1 MKKQMLSAAL
11 AVALA
16 AGTVT
21 APVGNHVI
29 TAEAAKKKA
38 PTIKKIHKAVV
49 DAYGENFVANY
60 ALTAEE
66 ANERFGLSSDWYKA
80 VSADIPM
87 ISTHVDTLVIVRSKN
102 AKTKKKIKKALK
114 KYQQI
119 QIQDAAQ
126 YPINLPKVQAS
137 KIYVKGDYVFFIML
151 GFIDNAL
158 EETGVEEDIFE
169 GYKEQNQIAVDAID
183 ALFA

>member
-16 AGTVT
+16 AGAVT
-21 APVGNHVI
+21 APVGNHEI

-38 PTIKKIHKAVV
+38 PTIKKIHKAVA

-66 ANERFGLSSDWYKA
+66 ANERFGLSSGWYKA

-87 ISTHVDTLVIVRSKN
+87 ISTNIDTLVIVRSKN
-102 AKTKKKIKKALK
+102 AKSKKKIKKALK
-114 KYQQI
+114 NYQQV
-119 QIQDAAQ
+119 QINDTMQ
-126 YPINLPKVQAS
+126 YPNNLLKAQAS
-137 KIYVKGDYVFFIML
+137 KVYVKGEYVFFIML

-158 EETGVEEDIFE
+158 EEAGVEEDMIE
-169 GYKEQNQIAVDAID
+169 GYREQNQIAVDAID
-183 ALFA
+183 SLFA